1 MTHVKQDDPEISGD
15 DQDVSA
21 DRDASGP
28 SSTGLRPPRQERSK
42 ASLDRVL
49 TAGAEVLVEG
59 GYSAF
64 TINEIARRAGAST
77 GLIYARFQHK
87 AALFEAVLVREMT
100 RMVQEENAELEA
112 LADQH
117 VPTRDLV
124 EGIVRILAD
133 VAHREAPLTQAFME
147 RTTLEPELIVHVQ
160 RLRTAPRRIS
170 ALLVERRVDLD
181 HDDPERA
188 ADMAF
193 WIATSAL
200 ERRVHSHMWR
210 HWRSE
215 PDADWD
221 TFVSD
226 LVRVAQAYLLP
237 PKVGAR
243 GGGDEP
249 TLTADSS
256 AADAP
261 PGANRPAPM
270 IPNT

>member
-1 MTHVKQDDPEISGD
+1 MIHVKQDGSEISGD
-15 DQDVSA
+15 DQNVSA
-21 DRDASGP
+21 ERAAGGAGSA
-28 SSTGLRPPRQERSK
+28 GLRPPQQGRSK

-49 TAGAEVLVEG
+49 AAGAEVLIEG
-59 GYSAF
+59 GYPAF

-77 GLIYARFQHK
+77 GLIYTRFQHK
-87 AALFEAVLVREMT
+87 AALFEAVLVRELT
-100 RMVQEENAELEA
+100 RMVNEENAALDT
-112 LADQH
+112 LADQQ
-117 VPTRDLV
+117 VPTRDLI

-147 RTTLEPELIVHVQ
+147 RTTVEPGLIAHVK

-170 ALLVERRVDLD
+170 ALLLERRTDLD

-200 ERRVHSHMWR
+200 ERRVHTPMWR

-226 LVRVAQAYLLP
+226 LVRVLQAFLLTP
-237 PKVGAR
+237 RV
-243 GGGDEP
+243 
-249 TLTADSS
+249 
-256 AADAP
+256 
-261 PGANRPAPM
+261 
-270 IPNT
+270 